1 MWDTDTTEW
10 SFYLD
15 GVHQI
20 SQTKGHLSG
29 YIVQGGG
36 TFHLGQFVQNG
47 AYKVAKAYQGWI
59 TGLNIW
65 TTRLSSRTV
74 AALAEEPGTEKGDAL
89 SWSMFRRGIT
99 GDVQIYNDYTLEMTG
114 ICARSTLPRRRF
126 LGELEIR
133 APLSRHDLR
142 NKIGRLHQN
151 NSTPTLLQ
159 PAASNVF
166 ATLER
171 EGTWAKLDF
180 AKTSGN
186 DLGTHYSAIGQ
197 FLLHVSSN
205 SPKILCKSYL
215 YPVSPRFLS
224 GEIAAWAGQER
235 FSCGLGWVGL
245 RLCVVG

>member
-1 MWDTDTTEW
+1 MCTQFLFCFRLSYEAPFIGDDYWHHLCAMWDTDTTEW

-47 AYKVAKAYQGWI
+47 AYKVAKAYQGLI

-133 APLSRHDLR
+133 APL
-142 NKIGRLHQN
+142 K
-151 NSTPTLLQ
+151 TP
-159 PAASNVF
+159 AWE
-166 ATLER
+166 LE
-171 EGTWAKLDF
+171 AM
-180 AKTSGN
+180 
-186 DLGTHYSAIGQ
+186 LG
-197 FLLHVSSN
+197 LEMV
-205 SPKILCKSYL
+205 
-215 YPVSPRFLS
+215 VFLS
-224 GEIAAWAGQER
+224 
-235 FSCGLGWVGL
+235 
-245 RLCVVG
+245 RLMIIKRADQPMAPSTLCNIIRQL

>member
-1 MWDTDTTEW
+1 MCTQFLFCFRLSYEAPFIGDDYWHHLCAMWDTDTTEW

-99 GDVQIYNDYTLEMTG
+99 GDVQIYNDYILEMTG
-114 ICARSTLPRRRF
+114 ICARSSPVSYTHLTLPTKR
-126 LGELEIR
+126 I
-133 APLSRHDLR
+133 
-142 NKIGRLHQN
+142 
-151 NSTPTLLQ
+151 
-159 PAASNVF
+159 V
-166 ATLER
+166 
-171 EGTWAKLDF
+171 
-180 AKTSGN
+180 
-186 DLGTHYSAIGQ
+186 
-197 FLLHVSSN
+197 
-205 SPKILCKSYL
+205 
-215 YPVSPRFLS
+215 
-224 GEIAAWAGQER
+224 
-235 FSCGLGWVGL
+235 
-245 RLCVVG
+245 

>member
-1 MWDTDTTEW
+1 MCTQFLFCFRLSYEAPFIGDDYWHHLCAMWDTDTTEW

-47 AYKVAKAYQGWI
+47 AYKVAKAYQGLI

-89 SWSMFRRGIT
+89 SWSMFRRGIK

-114 ICARSTLPRRRF
+114 ICARSSLPRKRF
-126 LGELEIR
+126 IR
-133 APLSRHDLR
+133 GAR
-142 NKIGRLHQN
+142 NTSSPKNACVGARGY
-151 NSTPTLLQ
+151 
-159 PAASNVF
+159 A
-166 ATLER
+166 R
-171 EGTWAKLDF
+171 
-180 AKTSGN
+180 SGN
-186 DLGTHYSAIGQ
+186 GVLVKVDDYQKSSSTNGT
-197 FLLHVSSN
+197 FD
-205 SPKILCKSYL
+205 
-215 YPVSPRFLS
+215 
-224 GEIAAWAGQER
+224 
-235 FSCGLGWVGL
+235 
-245 RLCVVG
+245 VV

>member
-1 MWDTDTTEW
+1 MCTKFVFCSRLSYEAPFIGDDYWHHLCAMWDTDTTEW

-99 GDVQIYNDYTLEMTG
+99 GDVQIYNDYILEMTG

-133 APLSRHDLR
+133 ASRSKCFRHFRMRGNLGQVRFCKDFR
-142 NKIGRLHQN
+142 
-151 NSTPTLLQ
+151 
-159 PAASNVF
+159 
-166 ATLER
+166 ER
-171 EGTWAKLDF
+171 
-180 AKTSGN
+180 SG
-186 DLGTHYSAIGQ
+186 DAL
-197 FLLHVSSN
+197 F
-205 SPKILCKSYL
+205 SYWPI
-215 YPVSPRFLS
+215 YFPCP
-224 GEIAAWAGQER
+224 Q
-235 FSCGLGWVGL
+235 
-245 RLCVVG
+245 

>member
-29 YIVQGGG
+29 YIEQGGG

-99 GDVQIYNDYTLEMTG
+99 GDVQIYNDYTFELTG
-114 ICARSTLPRRRF
+114 ICARSSLPRSRF
-126 LGELEIR
+126 LGELLFRLFLVGRNDLR
-133 APLSRHDLR
+133 APL
-142 NKIGRLHQN
+142 K
-151 NSTPTLLQ
+151 TPACEAMLG
-159 PAASNVF
+159 
-166 ATLER
+166 LEM
-171 EGTWAKLDF
+171 
-180 AKTSGN
+180 
-186 DLGTHYSAIGQ
+186 
-197 FLLHVSSN
+197 V
-205 SPKILCKSYL
+205 
-215 YPVSPRFLS
+215 VFLS
-224 GEIAAWAGQER
+224 
-235 FSCGLGWVGL
+235 
-245 RLCVVG
+245 RLMIIKRADQPMAPLTLCNIIRQL